1 MELEKRVL
9 SLEYEIKILKNEI
22 QRLLLQ
28 VQENILIHYYPILET
43 EEYTPKPSPK
53 KPQKKVADPEPA
65 AVSEPP
71 EPEDSTTPEDTLE
84 LPQDTP
90 ATPESEDSPSEPAAD
105 SQDTIME
112 LSDWTTT
119 SVSMIGADRTR
130 QLVEKCDAKG
140 WLDPKNRDLLLRLI
154 SMNPD
159 GSSPEIVAV
168 NQILGLALKFTR
180 LIGANIEIDEV
191 LTLIEEAGLG

>member
-1 MELEKRVL
+1 MDLEKRVL
-9 SLEYEIKILKNEI
+9 SLEYQIKILKNEI

-43 EEYTPKPSPK
+43 EEYSPKPSPK
-53 KPQKKVADPEPA
+53 NPPKKVEDPEPA
-65 AVSEPP
+65 LVSTPP
-71 EPEDSTTPEDTLE
+71 EPAASTTPEA
-84 LPQDTP
+84 TP
-90 ATPESEDSPSEPAAD
+90 TTPESVESPSKPAAD
-105 SQDTIME
+105 SQDTIIE
-112 LSDWTTT
+112 LSEWTTT

-130 QLVEKCDAKG
+130 LLIEKCDAKG
-140 WLDPKNRDLLLRLI
+140 WLEPKNHDLLLRLV

-159 GSSPEIVAV
+159 ASSPEIVAV